1 MSAPNMVDFGMAE
14 IVPFPAPRPV
24 ECEIQYVSL
33 EEMFSVLTRRKT
45 LAQIG
50 AERIHAAVLDHLRQF
65 DVPKLRHFWDNVS
78 DIDSYYDGPEGSF
91 DWFDIHRVLNEK
103 GDGYYCAV

>member
-1 MSAPNMVDFGMAE
+1 MIDSGMAE
-14 IVPFPAPRPV
+14 IIQFPAPKPV
-24 ECEIQYVSL
+24 QAAIQYVSL
-33 EEMFSVLTRRKT
+33 EEMFSVLTKRKT

-65 DVPKLRHFWDNVS
+65 DVPNLRRFWDNVS

-91 DWFDIHRVLNEK
+91 DCADIHRILNEK
-103 GDGYYCAV
+103 GDGHYCAV